1 MIRALPALAFAAGL
15 CAAPARAEAPLPFG
29 PGERIRWELRYLG
42 VLAGFAWAEVED
54 AGGGLVRL
62 RGGASNAA
70 WYAAIYTLDDL
81 VESLW
86 DPAGPGSLRYVT
98 RFREGGFHQDQR
110 MEIRAE
116 GVRVARRQ
124 RFAEGWREWEDSYPG
139 PGRPVEDPQSAFYRL
154 RLLPLV
160 PGERYRFPVFSGR
173 ETWDLD
179 VLVEQ
184 PEQIATALGE
194 RRVLPVRL
202 FTRHRGQLEQR
213 GRIEV
218 YLTDDPRRLPVRA
231 VLHTNFGAVRADLT
245 TCEPSC
251 G

>member
-1 MIRALPALAFAAGL
+1 MPTSLPALALAVGLAAA
-15 CAAPARAEAPLPFG
+15 AAPESGPLPFG
-29 PGERIRWELRYLG
+29 PGERLGWELRYLG

-54 AGGGLVRL
+54 AGDGRVIL
-62 RGGASNAA
+62 RGGARNAP

-86 DPAGPGSLRYVT
+86 DPAAPGSSRYVT

-110 MEIRAE
+110 MEIAPDE
-116 GVRVARRQ
+116 VRVARRQ
-124 RFAEGWREWEDSYPG
+124 RFHEGWREWEDRYPG
-139 PGRPVEDPQSAFYRL
+139 PARPVEDPQSAFYRL
-154 RLLPLV
+154 RTLPLV

-179 VLVEQ
+179 LVVEPPEVLR
-184 PEQIATALGE
+184 TALGE

-202 FTRHRGQLEQR
+202 FTRHHGDLEQR
-213 GRIEV
+213 GRIVV
-218 YLTDDPRRLPVRA
+218 YVTDDARRLPVRA

-245 TCEPSC
+245 TCEPTC